1 MVKRAILKHKTS
13 LQYGIGAPSGENKAM
28 NAQRWKIAAL
38 ILLVAFVSLLVYT
51 FVQNKFAQEID
62 PGAVV
67 LQVQKLSQL
76 VTVRYRIQRVVT
88 MTEQKEPV
96 GEDSILLMV
105 EGEVQGGVDLHNV
118 TAANVTTDAQGIQTI
133 ELPAPAILG
142 ASLDEKKT
150 KVWDRHITWW
160 TPWVSYDPDLEHK
173 ARLKALDD
181 IRQAALDMGILKQAE
196 TNTRSA
202 VQDLFAALGWK
213 VKVKIHGLD

>member
-1 MVKRAILKHKTS
+1 MT
-13 LQYGIGAPSGENKAM
+13 
-28 NAQRWKIAAL
+28 AQRWKVSAL
-38 ILLVAFVSLLVYT
+38 ILLLAFVSLLLYIV
-51 FVQNKFAQEID
+51 VQNRSRQGID

-76 VTVRYRIQRVVT
+76 VTVRYRIQRVVS

-118 TAANVTTDAQGIQTI
+118 TAADVTTDGQGIETI
-133 ELPAPAILG
+133 QLPAAVILG

-173 ARLKALDD
+173 ARLQALDD
-181 IRQAALDMGILKQAE
+181 IRQAALDMGILKQAD
-196 TNTRSA
+196 TNTQSA
-202 VQDLFAALGWK
+202 IQDLFAALGWK
-213 VKVKIHGLD
+213 VNVKLRGLD

>member
-1 MVKRAILKHKTS
+1 
-13 LQYGIGAPSGENKAM
+13 M
-28 NAQRWKIAAL
+28 NVQRWKIAAL
-38 ILLVAFVSLLVYT
+38 LLLLAFVSLLVYT

-76 VTVRYRIQRVVT
+76 VTVRYRIQRVVS
-88 MTEQKEPV
+88 MTEEKEPV

-105 EGEVQGGVDLHNV
+105 EGEVRGGVDLHSIS
-118 TAANVTTDAQGIQTI
+118 AANVTTDGQGIQTI
-133 ELPAPAILG
+133 ELPAPVILG

-160 TPWVSYDPDLEHK
+160 TPWVAYDPDLEHK
-173 ARLKALDD
+173 ARLRALDD

-196 TNTRSA
+196 TNTQSA

-213 VKVKIHGLD
+213 VNVKIRGLD